1 MSSSSSYKFLR
12 RSGALIRSP
21 SLLMAIASC
30 ILLGILG
37 VNEVAF
43 RGANSA
49 LERGIQY
56 QRENLLTNHLVQS
69 LLQAEAQ
76 LKGYIASADVAA
88 KEQYLRARAQAQ
100 KQLQELVQTTK
111 PSLPEFALLRTEVSD
126 SLEEMHTLMDL
137 YSSGQQEVL
146 QLAMSH
152 YRAGQ
157 GIATVQ
163 NVEQRYQAAQT
174 AQIEKTHKKTAFF
187 LRLSQLGVA
196 LVSLAALLVFFLYL
210 RKVKADRA
218 LQLARQER
226 LELIVQQRTA
236 SLFALASHLQD
247 VRDQERAALAQE
259 LHDELGALITVAKLD
274 VASLTAT
281 MRTFDDSKRKEVE
294 DKLTHLQ
301 QILLQLFAIK
311 RRIIDRLFPTTL
323 ASLGLKEALLLL
335 VQQFAT
341 ASGMAVHSQ
350 LDDGIVLP
358 EKTQLMLYR
367 IAQEA
372 LNNISK
378 YAEATEVHVQLT
390 RNMSTRTVSLVIEDN
405 GKGFDVDRVP
415 ATTYGIK
422 GMQHRAQAL
431 GATWSLSS
439 GAQGTRISVEIGE

>member
-1 MSSSSSYKFLR
+1 
-12 RSGALIRSP
+12 
-21 SLLMAIASC
+21 MAIASC

-49 LERGIQY
+49 LASGIQY

-76 LKGYIASADVAA
+76 LKGYIASDDVAA
-88 KEQYLRARAQAQ
+88 KEQYFRARAQAQ
-100 KQLQELVQTTK
+100 TQLQELVQTTN
-111 PSLPEFALLRTEVSD
+111 PSLPEFALLRKEVND

-157 GIATVQ
+157 SIATIQTVD
-163 NVEQRYQAAQT
+163 QRYQAAQA

-218 LQLARQER
+218 VQLARQEL
-226 LELIVQQRTA
+226 LEFIVRQRTA

-247 VRDQERAALAQE
+247 VRDEERAALAQE

-281 MRTFDDSKRKEVE
+281 MRAFDATKNKEVE
-294 DKLTHLQ
+294 DKLSHLQ
-301 QILLQLFAIK
+301 QTLLQLFAIK
-311 RRIIDRLFPTTL
+311 RRIVDRLFPTALT
-323 ASLGLKEALLLL
+323 SLGLKEALHLL
-335 VQQFAT
+335 VQEFGT

-350 LDDGIVLP
+350 FDDGIVLP

-367 IAQEA
+367 IIQEA

-378 YAEATEVHVQLT
+378 YAEATEVRIQLT
-390 RNMSTRTVSLVIEDN
+390 RSMSTRKVSLVIEDN
-405 GKGFDVDRVP
+405 GKGFDVDSVP

-422 GMQHRAQAL
+422 GMRHRAEAL
-431 GATWSLSS
+431 GATWGLSS
-439 GAQGTRISVEIGE
+439 GAQGTRISIEIADLPAA